1 MGNTLIIVMV
11 TLGVT
16 LMVGKLNSIQERLAA
31 LQKIVNFPYQKTN
44 VIDFSVAKE
53 KIMQKRKDDLEI
65 SS

>member
-31 LQKIVNFPYQKTN
+31 LQKIVNLPYQKTN